1 MPLVAVEIPK
11 IGLVMDTV
19 RVTRWLKSVG
29 ETVALGEP
37 LLEVETEKS
46 LVEIEAAVSG
56 RLDQILVPVGQDTK
70 VGQQVAWVDAADVPA
85 AAARPT
91 AVPARQAAPAG
102 TIAARREAASGGR
115 IRSTPAARRLVE
127 ERGLDLRQIAG
138 SGPGGR
144 VQLADVPPRGDES
157 GANAP
162 RSARRNP
169 ADGADAPDAAGAGA
183 RHEFK
188 QCQRPA
194 IYRGALNGLL
204 RSAGGATG
212 AWRGSGRRCTGTVG
226 Q

>member
-1 MPLVAVEIPK
+1 
-11 IGLVMDTV
+11 MDTV

-29 ETVALGEP
+29 DAVALGEP

-56 RLDQILVPVGQDTK
+56 RLDQILVPVGQETK
-70 VGQQVAWVDAADVPA
+70 VGEQVAWVRCGGR
-85 AAARPT
+85 ARRSGAPDSGRLR
-91 AVPARQAAPAG
+91 AKRPPQRQSPLA
-102 TIAARREAASGGR
+102 REAASGGR
-115 IRSTPAARRLVE
+115 IRSTPAARRLAD

-157 GANAP
+157 SASRPGAPAGIP
-162 RSARRNP
+162 PTGPMRPMQRALAR
-169 ADGADAPDAAGAGA
+169 AMSL
-183 RHEFK
+183 K
-188 QCQRPA
+188 QCHRPA
-194 IYRGALNGLL
+194 IYRGALHGLL

-212 AWRGSGRRCTGTVG
+212 VWRGSGRRCTGAFG